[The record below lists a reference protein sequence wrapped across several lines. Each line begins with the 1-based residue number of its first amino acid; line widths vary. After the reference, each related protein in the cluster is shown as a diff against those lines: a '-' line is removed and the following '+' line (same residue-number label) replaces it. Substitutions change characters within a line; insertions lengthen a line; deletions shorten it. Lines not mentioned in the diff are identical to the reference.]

1 MKYIILAN
9 SNDKTFDIPRQLVE
23 INGERLIE
31 RTIRLLKENGV
42 SDIIIT
48 ASDKRF
54 DGLGAERYE
63 PKNSNYDYATGKGY
77 WLNAFPFELMNEPIC
92 FIWGDVYF
100 SEEAIKT
107 IVNTETDSMLFFCT
121 YNNTSPLYIKHHDE
135 PLAYKIRDTELFK
148 KHVDKVKKLY
158 DEGKTCRHPIVWEV
172 YRSINGI
179 DVNEHIMTKGFIA
192 INDISCDIDSMN
204 DLEELEARL
213 GGDKMVKCEVIKEF
227 TLERFN
233 ELQNIQRK
241 KFDTK
246 GKLYVGDKFECEK
259 GLCDYL
265 LGANP
270 LGKAVVKVIEVE
282 PEIIPIPNAKSGEVK
297 IIPIPNAKT
306 DGVKITPVKST
317 KKKSTKKTSKK

>member
-1 MKYIILAN
+1 MVMKYIILAN
-9 SNDKTFDIPRQLVE
+9 GNDKTFNMPRQLVE

-121 YNNTSPLYIKHHDE
+121 YNNTNPLYIKHHDE

-179 DVNEHIMTKGFIA
+179 DVNEHIMTKGFVA

-204 DLEELEARL
+204 DLEELKTRL
-213 GGDKMVKCEVIKEF
+213 GGDNMIKCEVIKEF
-227 TLERFN
+227 TLEKFD
-233 ELQNIQRK
+233 ELKNIERK
-241 KFDTK
+241 RIDTK
-246 GKLYVGDKFECEK
+246 GKLYEGDTFECTEEMYKYLTGTNDK
-259 GLCDYL
+259 GIT
-265 LGANP
+265 
-270 LGKAVVKVIEVE
+270 VVKVIEVK
-282 PEIIPIPNAKSGEVK
+282 PEIIIDEEKIVKKVFEEQKPN
-297 IIPIPNAKT
+297 
-306 DGVKITPVKST
+306 
-317 KKKSTKKTSKK
+317 KKKKHSKK